1 MAKEIR
7 DRLAIIRGGGDLAT
21 GIAYRIWRAHYKV
34 LMLEIAEPLAIRLTV
49 SAAAAVFNDVIKIE
63 DMVVKHID
71 STGEVRF
78 DSNEVN
84 ILIDGDGKSICE
96 LCPVLVVDAIMAKRN
111 TGTNQEMAPIVI
123 AVGPG
128 FCAPKDVH
136 AVVETKR
143 GHYLGR
149 VLYDGS
155 ALPNTGVPGII
166 NGYGIERLLRSPGS
180 GHVEP
185 LRQIGD
191 CVIAGE
197 AVASVN
203 GLPVISQMDGVVRGL
218 IHRSVTAFEGMK
230 IGDVDPRQDAK
241 YCCTFSDKVLAIGGG
256 VLEAAAWLSGK

>member
-1 MAKEIR
+1 
-7 DRLAIIRGGGDLAT
+7 
-21 GIAYRIWRAHYKV
+21 
-34 LMLEIAEPLAIRLTV
+34 
-49 SAAAAVFNDVIKIE
+49 
-63 DMVVKHID
+63 
-71 STGEVRF
+71 
-78 DSNEVN
+78 
-84 ILIDGDGKSICE
+84 
-96 LCPVLVVDAIMAKRN
+96 MAKRN